1 MSLLQAKYKEL
12 QAALANASSD
22 EEAAKI
28 VSELN
33 GVESKLISQQGVID
47 KTQTKLSEYEETF
60 SNCGKTGTTA
70 IEKLKKSL
78 HLQAR
83 R

>member
-47 KTQTKLSEYEETF
+47 KLKQNLANMRKHLATV
-60 SNCGKTGTTA
+60 
-70 IEKLKKSL
+70 EKQGQLL
-78 HLQAR
+78 LR
-83 R
+83 N